1 MKKAKSQELPACYA
15 MVHSGLEEIA
25 SDEIT
30 QDFGGKVKRAER
42 SIVVFRVPE
51 IDRSLFNLRTTEDIY
66 LYGWGTG
73 ELSFRSSDLESIRKW
88 TERDVDW
95 TRLLQIH
102 HTMRP
107 KPSGKPTFRLVVQMT
122 GEHGYR
128 RIDASKAFW
137 KGLQSHVPA
146 SWREADENA
155 SVEFWMSIHGDV
167 AVSGIRLSD
176 RTMRHRTW
184 KFEHFPAS
192 LRPTV
197 AAAMARLANMKP
209 KQTIVDP
216 FCGAGTILAEAW
228 LLIKRLAAG
237 RLDEWTPTFLG
248 GDIDGHHLKAAE
260 TNLRGLGEFDLKT
273 WDARKL
279 PLADESV
286 DRIISNPPFGKQI
299 GTPEQIMPLYHKSI
313 KEMHRV
319 LKPGGI
325 AILLVSDV
333 AAMKDAIRMVP
344 WNQLHF
350 VPIRILGQPAVILG
364 YQKTRVIRPQAE
376 EMRDVHGDEAENE

>member
-1 MKKAKSQELPACYA
+1 MKKSKTNELPACYA
-15 MVHSGLEEIA
+15 LVHSGLEEIA

-30 QDFGGKVKRAER
+30 QDFGGTVKRADR

-51 IDRSLFNLRTTEDIY
+51 IERALFNLRTTEDIY
-66 LYGWGTG
+66 LYGWGTDT
-73 ELSFRSSDLESIRKW
+73 LTYRADDLESIRRW
-88 TERDVDW
+88 TQRDVDW
-95 TRLLQIH
+95 AKLLQIH
-102 HTMRP
+102 HTMRT

-137 KGLQSHVPA
+137 KGLQGHLPS
-146 SWREADENA
+146 SWREAEENA
-155 SVEFWMSIHGDV
+155 AIEFWMSIHGDT
-167 AVSGIRLSD
+167 AISGIRLSD
-176 RTMRHRTW
+176 RTMRHRTY
-184 KFEHFPAS
+184 KFEHFAAS

-228 LLIKRLAAG
+228 LLLKRLAGG
-237 RLDEWTPTFLG
+237 RLEEWTPTLKG
-248 GDIDGHHLKAAE
+248 GDIDAHHLKAAE
-260 TNLRGLGEFDLKT
+260 TNLRGVGEFDLKK
-273 WDARKL
+273 WDARRL
-279 PLADESV
+279 PLEDLSV

-299 GTPEQIMPLYHKSI
+299 GTAEEVVPLYHKSI
-313 KEMHRV
+313 GEMHRV

-364 YQKTRVIRPQAE
+364 YQKAR
-376 EMRDVHGDEAENE
+376 